1 MAPHLTPP
9 PPDRRPPQGVPRWLW
24 PPPGASVRSL
34 RIEEHAPQGEADGR
48 FEVLTGGPLE
58 PLHLRALQWLLED
71 HECHPRLAGVPFT
84 GRIELEVARTVMPQG
99 RVGHA
104 YALNRGPLG
113 APGGGAARG
122 LLLRYLLFALR
133 QA

>member
-9 PPDRRPPQGVPRWLW
+9 PPERRPPHGVPRWLW
-24 PPPGASVRSL
+24 PPLGASVRSHT
-34 RIEEHAPQGEADGR
+34 IQEHAPEGEPAGR
-48 FEVLTGGPLE
+48 FEVLAGGPLE

-71 HECHPRLAGVPFT
+71 HDCQPRPAGVPFT
-84 GRIELEVARTVMPQG
+84 GRIELEVARTVMPAG

-104 YALNRGPLG
+104 YALNCGPLG
-113 APGGGAARG
+113 APNGGPARG